1 MKSMQKL
8 KLISDDLKLCLK
20 KVKSATSAEDG
31 SEPKVN
37 LPGNHEK
44 GGAKN
49 RANLLMD
56 VGLRHGFD
64 FASSPSLTPRKNAL
78 KSTLKVF

>member
-1 MKSMQKL
+1 M
-8 KLISDDLKLCLK
+8 K

-44 GGAKN
+44 GGAKS

-56 VGLRHGFD
+56 AVRHGFESKRIQYD
-64 FASSPSLTPRKNAL
+64 
-78 KSTLKVF
+78 